1 MCTRPTQFQEIGQC
15 YPGFIA
21 DLLGVWKAVV
31 CWLFFVRMSTTVPGP
46 PVPYDVGRG
55 ETDRV
60 SAHIRQLRLPESA
73 F

>member
-1 MCTRPTQFQEIGQC
+1 MLPRFHRGP
-15 YPGFIA
+15 P
-21 DLLGVWKAVV
+21 GVWKAIV
-31 CWLFFVRMSTTVPGP
+31 CWLFFVRMSTTVTGP

-60 SAHIRQLRLPESA
+60 IAHIRQLRLPESA